1 MKIYVAKKGVTMS
14 DALRVI
20 KISEVNKTNL
30 VKDFL
35 LEMLLT
41 EQWSASFQNVLIED
55 DKERWSNHIA
65 DYIFGLGYVEKS
77 NKIDYKYKIS
87 SKGRKYLEQQGE

>member
-1 MKIYVAKKGVTMS
+1 MKIYVVKKGVTMS

-41 EQWSASFQNVLIED
+41 EQWSASFQKCFN
-55 DKERWSNHIA
+55 R
-65 DYIFGLGYVEKS
+65 
-77 NKIDYKYKIS
+77 
-87 SKGRKYLEQQGE
+87 R